1 MGWREE
7 DVLFT
12 KEESWRAAFTGLQPM
27 VAPAHIDEFLHFEDV
42 AVLGIFEDDK
52 RGNFLKFYLFII
64 YFVLFFY
71 FYFCFM

>member
-1 MGWREE
+1 
-7 DVLFT
+7 
-12 KEESWRAAFTGLQPM
+12 M

-64 YFVLFFY
+64 YLLFILFCFFIFIFVLCNFVLITT
-71 FYFCFM
+71 